1 MRISVPGLAFAL
13 VVLAAACAGGGQSV
27 VPAANPGAG
36 NGPSGA
42 STHARMVLYVPP
54 AARQSARKP
63 FYISSATQS
72 FGVLAVPVSS
82 SETPT
87 PSNLQIFPVATPSP
101 CAVASGGG
109 YSCTLNVTAPVG
121 TDIFYIGAFAS
132 PSPGPNAIPL
142 SEFASGAVT
151 VSLSPAPGA
160 TPLSFTLNGV
170 VYSVAITVPSPD
182 VGNTPNTQILP
193 AGTPS
198 ATWPLG
204 ITAYDSAGNV
214 IATDPTNVFVD
225 PIAITLSPAGAGV
238 SLSTSGAT
246 CSSGSASAVTI
257 SCAGDLSHVQFSY
270 NGMTSPDPNDHVT
283 DTFTIVNAT
292 QVASPSPSPAT
303 IKLASN
309 VVTWPITTSGNVTYQ
324 SYLLRI
330 ASGALLYASYGP
342 SGNIIGTFDP
352 STNTVS
358 PPATIAGISE
368 VTGIAVNAA
377 GNVWIADSQLSIN
390 CFTSVASAES
400 GTSPVFATP
409 VQPLAPSEDTL
420 DIFSIAIDNAGN
432 LWYVGSDTGS
442 YQTYAGYFSAAS
454 CTSPGTNP
462 VAQYTLTGDS
472 YDLFGGNNLG
482 VLANASGIAYNA
494 NRSDGP
500 TAGLY
505 IANTADVP
513 GTVGPFAPVLPGVTY
528 GGGVGVDG
536 NGAKYAAYL
545 SDGNGT
551 ADIEIAQ
558 PLGTSMSTLV
568 ALPPTATGVYPYP
581 DPEFVGVFS
590 PSGAAAD
597 RLEYTDSDFEAL
609 GLVENVAASPLPI
622 LVGIPNAV
630 EIWQPAYNAHG
641 GEYVLYLD
649 AGSNLN
655 LARVIPTTTWAAP
668 QVNLPSSCN
677 GEGLLTVLERGD
689 SGPFTVSATGGVTST
704 ALPGADH
711 DYWLEFGGATSTTVT
726 VAAGGRSENYTF
738 AAPIFDAPN
747 CDLAHRRLKRSIHSP
762 AILPHAART
771 PR

>member
-1 MRISVPGLAFAL
+1 MCISFPGLAFAL
-13 VVLAAACAGGGQSV
+13 LVLAAACGGGGHSV
-27 VPAANPGAG
+27 VPATNAGAS
-36 NGPSGA
+36 NAASGPSA
-42 STHARMVLYVPP
+42 HAVMVLYVPP
-54 AARQSARKP
+54 AAKQSARKP

-87 PSNLQIFPVATPSP
+87 PSNLQFFPVATPSP

-121 TDIFYIGAFAS
+121 NDIFYIGAFAS
-132 PSPGPNAIPL
+132 PSPGPNAFPL
-142 SEFASGAVT
+142 SEFSSGAVT

-182 VGNTPNTQILP
+182 AGNTPNTQILP

-214 IATDPTNVFVD
+214 IAADPTNVFVD
-225 PIAITLSPAGAGV
+225 PIAITLLPAGAGI

-283 DTFTIVNAT
+283 DTFTIANAT

-309 VVTWPITTSGNVTYQ
+309 VVTWPITTSGVVTYQ

-352 STNTVS
+352 STNVVS
-358 PPATIAGISE
+358 PPATIVGVTE
-368 VTGIAVNAA
+368 VTGIALNAA
-377 GNVWIADSQLSIN
+377 GNVWIADSQSTID
-390 CFTSVASAES
+390 CFSSVANAES
-400 GTSPVFATP
+400 GASPALSA

-420 DIFSIAIDNAGN
+420 KIFSIAVDKAGN

-442 YQTYAGYFSAAS
+442 YQTYAGYFSATS
-454 CTSPGTNP
+454 CTSPGANP
-462 VAQYTLTGDS
+462 IAQYTLAGDS

-482 VLANASGIAYNA
+482 VLVNSDGIAYNA

-505 IANTADVP
+505 IVNTTDAP
-513 GTVGPFAPVLPGVTY
+513 GTIAPLAPVLPGVTY

-558 PLGTSMSTLV
+558 PMGTSMSTLV
-568 ALPPTATGVYPYP
+568 ALPPTTTGIYPYP

-609 GLVENVAASPLPI
+609 GLVENVSASPLPI
-622 LVGIPNAV
+622 LVGLPTLPKSGN
-630 EIWQPAYNAHG
+630 
-641 GEYVLYLD
+641 
-649 AGSNLN
+649 
-655 LARVIPTTTWAAP
+655 RPTTRMAASTSSTSMP
-668 QVNLPSSCN
+668 AAISTLRARFRRRPGRRRMSTCRVRAAAKVCLPCSS
-677 GEGLLTVLERGD
+677 E
-689 SGPFTVSATGGVTST
+689 AI
-704 ALPGADH
+704 ADH
-711 DYWLEFGGATSTTVT
+711 STF
-726 VAAGGRSENYTF
+726 R
-738 AAPIFDAPN
+738 
-747 CDLAHRRLKRSIHSP
+747 
-762 AILPHAART
+762 
-771 PR
+771 